1 MSIKGYALG
10 YLGGGILL
18 AINILTILFWD
29 KIGLSS
35 QEVASRLSFLS
46 VGIWWAVFSIPILR
60 TVPEPLVTQAEG
72 EHISPFRAAFQRL
85 VMLSTIS
92 VSTVN

>member
-72 EHISPFRAAFQRL
+72 EHIAPSELHSRGW
-85 VMLSTIS
+85 
-92 VSTVN
+92 